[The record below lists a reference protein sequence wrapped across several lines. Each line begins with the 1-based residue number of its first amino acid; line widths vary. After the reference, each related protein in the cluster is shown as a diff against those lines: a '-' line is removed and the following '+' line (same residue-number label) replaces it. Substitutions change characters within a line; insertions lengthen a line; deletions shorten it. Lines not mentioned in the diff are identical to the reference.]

1 MKQKYKY
8 YEDIAIKASLIGGNI
23 LKKYFRNI
31 STFEIKDGAGLVTM
45 ADKESE
51 NAISSFLNK
60 KTPKFSILGEEAG
73 LSQRGENKWII
84 DPLDGTSNFFH
95 GFPYFNVS
103 IGLEI
108 EGEIVVGVVHN
119 PLTKET
125 YHCSKERG
133 AYKNNKKIHVS
144 STKELSNSLLGT
156 GFAYMRGSNLDESI
170 DLFKNFT
177 YLCHGIRRPGAAALD
192 LCYVAC
198 GIYDGFYEKTLS
210 PWDVAAGSLLIK
222 EAGGSLSTF
231 DGSDFSVYSKSIVA
245 SNSILHDAMMNVIK
259 K

>member
-1 MKQKYKY
+1 MKQGYKH
-8 YEDIAIKASLIGGNI
+8 YEDIAIKASLIGGKV
-23 LKKYFRNI
+23 LKRYFRNL
-31 STFEIKDGAGLVTM
+31 SSFEIKDGAGLVTM
-45 ADKESE
+45 ADKNSE
-51 NAISSFLNK
+51 AAISSFLNK
-60 KTPKFSILGEEAG
+60 KTPEFSILGEESG

-84 DPLDGTSNFFH
+84 DPLDGTTNFFH
-95 GFPYFNVS
+95 GFPHFNVS

-108 EGEIVVGVVHN
+108 DGEIVVGVVHN
-119 PLTKET
+119 PSTNET
-125 YHCSKERG
+125 YHCSKGRG
-133 AYKNNKKIHVS
+133 AYKNKKQIHVS
-144 STKELSNSLLGT
+144 TTKELSSSLLGT
-156 GFAYMRGSNLDESI
+156 GFAYMRGSTLDESI
-170 DLFKNFT
+170 NLFRDFT

-231 DGSDFSVYSKSIVA
+231 DGDEFSVYSKSIVA
-245 SNSILHDAMMNVIK
+245 SNGLLHDAMMKLIK